1 MKTINPHSLLDK
13 PKIVNINAEI
23 SDLYN
28 VWKELMN
35 EKSDSGTSEFDCFV
49 AGYFLGA
56 NSTLK
61 QKYKDYKKFQDKIYN

>member
-1 MKTINPHSLLDK
+1 MKTVNPHSLLDK
-13 PKIVNINAEI
+13 PKIVDINAEI
-23 SDLYN
+23 NDLYI
-28 VWKELMN
+28 VWKKLIS
-35 EKSDSGTSEFDCFV
+35 EKTDSGFNDFDAFV